1 MPSRW
6 HVERDEFHA
15 DCGPFSIRRRHCVHA
30 DDRRRGD
37 FYIIDVADWV
47 VAVALTPDGEIVL
60 VRQFR
65 FGVNDFTWELPAG
78 LIDPGETP
86 AAAAVRELEEET
98 GHVGRV
104 GHSLGVLHPNPA
116 LQANRCHFVLIRDAV
131 PHGEIGGDPNEETA
145 ARTVTLPE
153 FRAWIREGRVTH
165 ALAVA
170 AVALLDDRGVD

>member
-6 HVERDEFHA
+6 RVERDDFHA
-15 DCGPFSIRRRHCVHA
+15 DCGPFSIRRHRCVHA
-30 DDRRRGD
+30 GDGRSGD

-47 VAVALTPDGEIVL
+47 VAVALTPEGEIVL

-65 FGVNDFTWELPAG
+65 FGVSDFTWELPAG
-78 LIDPGETP
+78 LMDPGETP
-86 AAAAVRELEEET
+86 AAAAARELEEET
-98 GHVGRV
+98 GYVGRV
-104 GHSLGVLHPNPA
+104 AGMLGVLHPNPA

-131 PHGEIGGDPNEETA
+131 PHGEVGGDLNEETA
-145 ARTVTLPE
+145 ARTVSVTE

-170 AVALLDDRGVD
+170 AVALFDDCEVN

>member
-6 HVERDEFHA
+6 SVERDEPHA
-15 DCGPFSIRRRHCVHA
+15 RCGPFSIRKRRCVHQG
-30 DDRRRGD
+30 DGRTGD

-47 VAVALTPDGEIVL
+47 VAVALTPGGSMVL

-78 LIDPGETP
+78 LIDQGESPT
-86 AAAAVRELEEET
+86 AAAARELEEET
-98 GHVGRV
+98 GYVGRV
-104 GHSLGVLHPNPA
+104 EKVLAVLHPNPA
-116 LQANRCHFVLIRDAV
+116 LQANRCHFVLLRDAGPTGV
-131 PHGEIGGDPNEETA
+131 PGGDRHEETA
-145 ARTVTLPE
+145 PLEIPLSG

-170 AVALLDDRGVD
+170 AVALLDEAL